1 MDAVTAVSGSGPA
14 YFALLAEAMI
24 EAGILL
30 GLSREVTTQLVVQT
44 MLGTAKLLRDEH
56 IHPVELR
63 EAVTSPGGTTI
74 RAIRELEARRG
85 TRRVPERDPGG
96 DGALAGAR
104 RGRRLNPVDL
114 RIVDTSEE
122 AGEAAAQ
129 LIAEAAGAGG
139 HIGVSGGSGPRPAY
153 ERAGI
158 LRPDW
163 SAVELWWIDER
174 CVPPADGRSNYRI
187 VRESL
192 LDGLARAPAEVHRVR
207 GELDPEQAAAE
218 YDAALQGVTLDLAV
232 MGIGPDG
239 HTASLFPNA
248 PALDETE
255 RRAVAAEAGME
266 PFVPRVTM
274 TLPALA
280 SARVMVYLVT
290 GEGKAEAVGRA
301 FAGEPS
307 PDTPASLVRGVE
319 TVAILDR
326 AAAAAL

>member
-1 MDAVTAVSGSGPA
+1 M
-14 YFALLAEAMI
+14 
-24 EAGILL
+24 
-30 GLSREVTTQLVVQT
+30 
-44 MLGTAKLLRDEH
+44 
-56 IHPVELR
+56 
-63 EAVTSPGGTTI
+63 
-74 RAIRELEARRG
+74 
-85 TRRVPERDPGG
+85 
-96 DGALAGAR
+96 
-104 RGRRLNPVDL
+104 NPVDL

-266 PFVPRVTM
+266 PFVPRVTL

-280 SARVMVYLVT
+280 AARVMVYLVT